1 MPQIFS
7 ARHFMLAVGSNS
19 DSREVASSDAA
30 CILDDPKRVSAGFPA
45 LECETSRPILS
56 YLAVR

>member
-7 ARHFMLAVGSNS
+7 ARHFVLVVGNNS
-19 DSREVASSDAA
+19 DCREVASSDAA
-30 CILDDPKRVSAGFPA
+30 CILDGPKRVGAGFAA